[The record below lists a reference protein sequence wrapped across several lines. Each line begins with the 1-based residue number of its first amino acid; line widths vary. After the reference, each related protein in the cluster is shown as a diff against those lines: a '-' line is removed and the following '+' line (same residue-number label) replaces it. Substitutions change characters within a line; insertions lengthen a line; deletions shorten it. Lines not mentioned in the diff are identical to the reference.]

1 MSDAR
6 LREFATRY
14 ATAWSTQD
22 PQRFAAFYTE
32 DGRLQINDGDSSI
45 GREAIAAT
53 AGVFM
58 AAFPDMIVDLVSV
71 AFDGDGDVDGD
82 GDGDGD
88 GDVDGNTA
96 TFHWHW
102 TGTNNGP
109 GGTGLQVDMTG
120 YEVWTFGPDGLIKES
135 KGHLDQAEYDRQMG
149 VVGES

>member
-1 MSDAR
+1 MAKLLTALAVLLTLGACSNGNKPMSDAR

-88 GDVDGNTA
+88 G
-96 TFHWHW
+96 
-102 TGTNNGP
+102 
-109 GGTGLQVDMTG
+109 
-120 YEVWTFGPDGLIKES
+120 
-135 KGHLDQAEYDRQMG
+135 
-149 VVGES
+149 